1 MAQLLKHYD
10 DLTDRD
16 LKQMRF
22 PAYVQKKEDG
32 VYAEVGVAGTYSRQ
46 ERAFYIPVEV
56 QNQIR
61 IPNYHLV
68 AELICPGLSLEELSG
83 LVNPN
88 RTKPWKDYQIDHFH
102 EHARYVYHDMIS
114 STAVLRGFDTLPYKN
129 RLEALH
135 NAVSSTDIV
144 QTSTINSFNE
154 VDEYYETAV
163 QLGWEG
169 IVLKQMHGIWQ
180 SESRN
185 FDQVKRVRGIDVDL
199 VCNEVVQGKGKF
211 AGYIAKLGFT
221 YKGKKF
227 YAGAGAGWNMDALAD
242 LTSNW
247 RADPSSIIGTTW
259 RVHGLQESSKGVI
272 RLPKFCEQ
280 RIDK

>member
-46 ERAFYIPVEV
+46 GRAFYIPVEV

-88 RTKPWKDYQIDHFH
+88 RTKPWEDYQIDHFH

-114 STAVLRGFDTLPYKN
+114 STAVLQGFCALPYKN

-144 QTSTINSFNE
+144 QTGTINSFNE

-169 IVLKQMHGIWQ
+169 IVLKQMHGIWHNG
-180 SESRN
+180 SRN
-185 FDQVKRVRGIDVDL
+185 FDQVKETDIFVKDEIKVKKETKTFECQNQACLLNKGCKCNNDIVIKGIEP
-199 VCNEVVQGKGKF
+199 CHGRNEVKP
-211 AGYIAKLGFT
+211 
-221 YKGKKF
+221 KKNEWKTI
-227 YAGAGAGWNMDALAD
+227 Y
-242 LTSNW
+242 
-247 RADPSSIIGTTW
+247 
-259 RVHGLQESSKGVI
+259 
-272 RLPKFCEQ
+272 
-280 RIDK
+280 